1 MTGGFKNLCQ
11 PNLCFQGL
19 LSLRP
24 PPDSAYPTSNPF
36 SIHRLLPGPGSPMH
50 PSLSKSELQYSE
62 YGLQHHLPHHESM
75 YYQPPSVY
83 QVGPIVISH
92 LLFRYILS
100 VI

>member
-1 MTGGFKNLCQ
+1 MLRIET
-11 PNLCFQGL
+11 LCFQGL

-24 PPDSAYPTSNPF
+24 PPDSPYPTSNPF

-83 QVGPIVISH
+83 QVGPIPISILIYCLDISY
-92 LLFRYILS
+92 LLPS
-100 VI
+100 T